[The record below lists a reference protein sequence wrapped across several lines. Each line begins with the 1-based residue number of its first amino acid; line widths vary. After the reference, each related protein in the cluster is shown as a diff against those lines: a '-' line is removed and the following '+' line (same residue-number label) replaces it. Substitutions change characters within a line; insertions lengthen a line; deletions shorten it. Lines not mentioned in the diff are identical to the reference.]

1 MSADYGTRWRR
12 TSAMVGVGL
21 AGMAGVLAMIRTDVL
36 AAEIVVQSNTAQFAT
51 TELYGQDVA
60 FGMSTVQRSTG
71 AGGTDTRY
79 VLRGGFAKGQLDGL
93 CVSQKQELLGR
104 TFTLLLT
111 SGDGQV
117 GTREIVGENA
127 MFDIVSLRTT
137 AGSNGKN
144 GLMLDGR
151 GLIGVASHDATTVK
165 GADGQFLPNPLRA
178 PVEKGYFAIDSDVGH
193 LYNASGT
200 IYQGE
205 IGGPFSAPGLKIEVL
220 PGDVGCATRA
230 LPR

>member
-1 MSADYGTRWRR
+1 MTAYGTRWRR
-12 TSAMVGVGL
+12 TGAMVGLGFAGL
-21 AGMAGVLAMIRTDVL
+21 ASVMAMIRTEVL

-71 AGGTDTRY
+71 TGGSDTRY

-93 CVSQKQELLGR
+93 CVSQKQQVLGR
-104 TFTLLLT
+104 TFTLLVT
-111 SGDGQV
+111 SGDGQL

-137 AGSNGKN
+137 SGSNGKN

-178 PVEKGYFAIDSDVGH
+178 PVDKGFFAIDSDVGH
-193 LYNASGT
+193 LYNAKGT

-220 PGDVGCATRA
+220 PGDVGCATRP

>member
-1 MSADYGTRWRR
+1 MGDYGTRWRR

-111 SGDGQV
+111 TGDGQV

-137 AGSNGKN
+137 SGSNGKN

-151 GLIGVASHDATTVK
+151 GLIGVASHDTTTVT

-178 PVEKGYFAIDSDVGH
+178 PVDKGYFAIDSDVGH